1 MNLYEIEKAYLQGN
15 ELSAINE
22 LYKPIIAEATEAQQI
37 EIWQQVCTFA
47 NAAMIGYLIEQGW
60 RAATVE
66 DRSGNTPL
74 HFLAEPK
81 HTYNYFVTEQN
92 MYECTKLLLSAK
104 VSILRKNSYQETA
117 LMLGAKQGY
126 VGMLQAYS
134 EAGSKIDFTDRD
146 GNNLLHIIAQYS
158 SHASSTLESTKERL
172 INYQSRPDF
181 APDNERMAQEQAAL
195 QWQFNVAKERFDQ
208 FISFAF
214 MALEMGI
221 DPLQKNNQKETA
233 VDVAIYYKS
242 KIIGAILNGLDSPD
256 EEVVKLYFK
265 AGGMNVYQACIT
277 KDLEALQALIQIGAD
292 LDAAYDKN
300 EDRFDQMTPLAIA
313 MVQHSAETTDLL
325 LKNGA
330 DASLLDSKG
339 WHPFRYLYIPISN
352 INTNFEQFKDKTFQR
367 ILKAYFDAGFSI
379 DNILDDQE
387 NTLLTLSAKHADG
400 LMLCN
405 NDSVAKTLID
415 EAIYSNANVNQTN
428 RDGVSALMYL
438 CLTDGDRGER
448 NLITLLEQGASTE
461 LIDKNGKTALMYAA
475 NNSKHTV
482 AKTYC
487 ELLAEFGNVMLNAKD
502 NEEKTALDYAV
513 EKNNEALVAWLV
525 ERM

>member
-1 MNLYEIEKAYLQGN
+1 MNLYEIERAYLQGN
-15 ELSAINE
+15 ELAEINE
-22 LYKPIIAEATEAQQI
+22 LYKPLIAEATEAQQI

-47 NAAMIGYLIEQGW
+47 NAAMISYLIEQGW
-60 RAATVE
+60 RAATIE
-66 DRSGNTPL
+66 DRAGNTPL

-81 HTYNYFVTEQN
+81 HTYNYFITEQN
-92 MYECTKLLLSAK
+92 MYECTKLLLAAK
-104 VSILRKNSYQETA
+104 VSALRKNSYQETA

-126 VGMLQAYS
+126 VGMLQAYG
-134 EAGSKIDFTDRD
+134 EAGSKIDFTDKD
-146 GNNLLHIIAQYS
+146 GNNLLHIIAQHS
-158 SHASSTLESTKERL
+158 SYASSTLETAKERL
-172 INYQSRPDF
+172 TSYQSHSDF
-181 APDNERMAQEQAAL
+181 VPNQERMAQEQAAL

-214 MALEMGI
+214 MAIEMGI
-221 DPLQKNNQKETA
+221 DPLQKNSQKETA

-256 EEVVKLYFK
+256 EEVVKLHFK
-265 AGGMNVYQACIT
+265 AGGMNIYQACIA
-277 KDLEALQALIQIGAD
+277 KDLEALKALIQIGVD
-292 LDAAYDKN
+292 LNAAYDKN
-300 EDRFDQMTPLAIA
+300 EDRFDEMTPLAIA
-313 MVQHSAETTDLL
+313 MVQHSAEATDLL

-330 DASLLDSKG
+330 DATLLDSKG

-352 INTNFEQFKDKTFQR
+352 INTNFEQFKDKTFPR
-367 ILKAYFDAGFSI
+367 ILKAYLDAGFSI
-379 DNILDDQE
+379 NSLVDDQE
-387 NTLLTLSAKHADG
+387 NTLLTLSARYADD
-400 LMLCN
+400 LMMYN
-405 NDSVAKTLID
+405 NDSVAKTLIT
-415 EAIYSNANVNQTN
+415 EAIYANANINHSN

-438 CLTDGDRGER
+438 CLAGADRGER

-475 NNSKHTV
+475 NNTNHAV

-487 ELLAEFGNVMLNAKD
+487 ELLAEFGDVMFNAKD

-513 EKNNEALVAWLV
+513 GKNNEALVAWLV